1 MSKTRLIN
9 TEFQNAG
16 ERCAVTMIEA
26 AENAVEQHIKALT
39 DHRIEDYASYLAA
52 FERLQ
57 SARRMV
63 QALHEIYGRHFNV

>member
-1 MSKTRLIN
+1 VSNTRLIN

-26 AENAVEQHIKALT
+26 ADGAVEQHIKALT

-57 SARRMV
+57 SARRMA
-63 QALHEIYGRHFNV
+63 QELREIHGRHFNV